1 MECSEPGAIR
11 DEELIAYVAG
21 ENVRPAVEQ
30 HIAHCQGCASQL
42 ADYRSLERKLI
53 SKLYRWDCPPNE
65 ILGEYQ
71 LGLLSN
77 EQAVAVKNH
86 LSICVLCAA
95 EVAVLTNF
103 LANDPMLIE
112 PVTSVVA
119 QPASLNHHHLVHEAK
134 QAVEHIREQAQA
146 GVRRIVATLI
156 PPQVGLAYQRGEVA
170 LQENLW
176 PRRYSAEDV
185 SISIQVERDP
195 QHKGL
200 LQMIGLVKRQGMA
213 LEALQGLPAQLS
225 AVTTTVYTQQIDDL
239 GNFIFSSLTPASYT
253 LELQLAD
260 SVVVIDQLP
269 VRLQD

>member
-21 ENVRPAVEQ
+21 EKVRPAVEQ
-30 HIAHCQGCASQL
+30 HIAHCEECASQL
-42 ADYRSLERKLI
+42 AAYQSLERKLI
-53 SKLYRWDCPPNE
+53 SKLYRWDCPPSE
-65 ILGEYQ
+65 VLGEYQ
-71 LGLLSN
+71 LGLLSK

-86 LSICVLCAA
+86 LSICVLCAD

-103 LANDPMLIE
+103 LASDPMLIE
-112 PVTSVVA
+112 PEVAPAVSVVA
-119 QPASLNHHHLVHEAK
+119 QPSSFNHHLVHDAK
-134 QAVEHIREQAQA
+134 QAVGHIRDQAQA
-146 GVRRIVATLI
+146 GVRRIAAILI
-156 PPQVGLAYQRGEVA
+156 PPQVGLAYQRDIA
-170 LQENLW
+170 QQENLW

-213 LEALQGLPAQLS
+213 LEALQ
-225 AVTTTVYTQQIDDL
+225 IDDL
-239 GNFIFSSLTPASYT
+239 GNFIFSSLAPASYT